1 MDEYLGMLADAEDV
15 APCGASAAPYA
26 NASVL

>member
-1 MDEYLGMLADAEDV
+1 MDEYLDMLADAEDV